1 MEVECDC
8 GLVFT
13 DKQLVIIDD
22 GAVNWMCP
30 NCGDCKEWFNMKKKG
45 YFIIVPE
52 EIDIDLIKLYNLIQD
67 EFKISNDEINIKEI
81 DI

>member
-1 MEVECDC
+1 
-8 GLVFT
+8 
-13 DKQLVIIDD
+13 
-22 GAVNWMCP
+22 
-30 NCGDCKEWFNMKKKG
+30 MKKKG